1 MCGNSASLW
10 VNMVLFPVSW
20 TLFNNLSK
28 KKQNKKKHTSERKMR
43 LDSSRQNFL
52 PSLPNNLKT
61 VNPFHREIKNLHFH

>member
-10 VNMVLFPVSW
+10 VNMVLFPVSS

-28 KKQNKKKHTSERKMR
+28 KTKQNTSERKMR